1 MKKYL
6 GLIKI
11 YDEHMAGTCVR
22 LLSKTY
28 DDVNLIN
35 LWFNMYPNQEHVIFE
50 NNEKLDSMFEIFKD
64 MTPVTEEEKESMSQ
78 AKKLYKKLMNDQY

>member
-11 YDEHMAGTCVR
+11 YEEHMAGTGVK

-35 LWFNMYPNQEHVIFE
+35 LWFNMYPNQEHIILE
-50 NNEKLDSMFEIFKD
+50 NNEKLDSMFETFED
-64 MTPVTEEEKESMSQ
+64 MTPVTEEEKESMNQ
-78 AKKLYKKLMNDQY
+78 ANKLYKKIMDD